1 MQGETLHAYAH
12 PRMRFHV
19 LMETTFF
26 TFTPTVAERD
36 EAGLPRRFEGVAYS
50 GGVIP
55 GYGWHGDA
63 AIDLSTMELPQ
74 GQVFAL
80 VDHDPGKR
88 AGKLSARLVGN
99 QVLVSGEFFTA
110 SDAGKEVAALF
121 AEGAPWQMSVG
132 IQGKVENGDRRSI
145 ELNGRALSV
154 DTIFRNAVQTAY
166 GAGHWRRFEETK
178 DDQPYLMYDAV
189 NDSRTR
195 PAHRALDGIIR
206 PVDDPFW
213 LTHSPPMG
221 HNCRCTLIQLDAEQ
235 AEIRSRNGRGLNQPE
250 TPEMRG
256 DDDGWGRKPMQWD
269 ETLQWLIE
277 KKGNECQAF
286 SFAGKR
292 KSPPVWCN
300 SESYARVLRASMEGY
315 NKAGGG
321 MPEPRS
327 GAGIERLTS
336 RDPDGLFRRFMREF
350 DGPEY
355 ADAIGNVLRIDYQ
368 LFESLAGRTKVLKG
382 ERAKWLVFT
391 ALNIREPDEIWLE
404 LGRQGGAD
412 KLYYLSRFDVGMRES
427 LACIAVFERHHDAGG
442 QWTGRTNYATTQ
454 RGYMD
459 RKRNRDLLHGEL
471 KYWRWE

>member
-1 MQGETLHAYAH
+1 M
-12 PRMRFHV
+12 PRKVPFSIAFD
-19 LMETTFF
+19 LPF
-26 TFTPTVAERD
+26 D
-36 EAGLPRRFEGVAYS
+36 EAIEAARARKSVLPDAYYHQLPAEARRLAFTVSGLTALDQVQGVLDRMGRHIED
-50 GGVIP
+50 GGTFA
-55 GYGWHGDA
+55 DFKRLA
-63 AIDLSTMELPQ
+63 ASQPWELPK
-74 GQVFAL
+74 
-80 VDHDPGKR
+80 H
-88 AGKLSARLVGN
+88 RL
-99 QVLVSGEFFTA
+99 E
-110 SDAGKEVAALF
+110 
-121 AEGAPWQMSVG
+121 
-132 IQGKVENGDRRSI
+132 
-145 ELNGRALSV
+145 
-154 DTIFRNAVQTAY
+154 TIFRNAVQTAY